1 MRFPKPCES
10 VLSCCIRLVNCQKLA
25 FVIILVFLSGFV
37 GPFFLELYYSYDLDF
52 ENLQQLRNFTTV
64 QVFLPYQFED
74 PFQFLVSLAPR

>member
-25 FVIILVFLSGFV
+25 FVMILVFLSGFV

-52 ENLQQLRNFTTV
+52 SDKIRRF
-64 QVFLPYQFED
+64 
-74 PFQFLVSLAPR
+74 SPRWYWCDEILL

>member
-25 FVIILVFLSGFV
+25 FVMILVFLSGFV

-52 ENLQQLRNFTTV
+52 ESSTTYFT
-64 QVFLPYQFED
+64 D
-74 PFQFLVSLAPR
+74 I

>member
-25 FVIILVFLSGFV
+25 FVMILVFLSGFV

-52 ENLQQLRNFTTV
+52 ESYNNFHDPKERRIQATA
-64 QVFLPYQFED
+64 VFLPYRQ
-74 PFQFLVSLAPR
+74 PSYQISKL

>member
-25 FVIILVFLSGFV
+25 FVMILVFLSGFV

-52 ENLQQLRNFTTV
+52 ESSTT
-64 QVFLPYQFED
+64 
-74 PFQFLVSLAPR
+74 